1 MKLSIKKIFS
11 NLKLLFIILTVLLGL
26 AAATVVME
34 YTSFKKIENLQN
46 QKMLV
51 NYIVSLGRDDLEL
64 SNVRFRGKSTQLEFE
79 NQKLADIYNFDIITQ
94 AFYSAPSHY
103 DSQLDELKVLTLLFT
118 EAAERWYDQ
127 KSKLSEKELSKRKEV
142 LSNAQSR
149 LIDQLDFMIIK
160 NVDFEY
166 NRFKIQEILVYL
178 ALASALFALLW
189 YSRRLNAVYKDL
201 LHLNAVDTHESD
213 YVILTEEANGI
224 LKRMGRK
231 PSTSENPSMIDPLT
245 QINNYKGMQQE
256 FGEKKNIKKGK
267 YTGICVFEIDNFS
280 TIQQQYPKDFSQTAL
295 KKIAFMISL
304 YQRHTDVIARIDQ
317 HQFAVII
324 SRDDKKQALNDCEM
338 IRKSVEETLFKVP
351 KADAI
356 RITLSGGFVQ
366 KSGQKSLEETINQAK
381 EVLKTAIA
389 HGKNRIAQL
398 RESATPLK

>member
-1 MKLSIKKIFS
+1 MKLSIKKIFA
-11 NLKLLFIILTVLLGL
+11 NLKLLFTILTVLLGL

-51 NYIVSLGRDDLEL
+51 NYIASLGREDLEL
-64 SNVRFRGKSTQLEFE
+64 ANVRFRGKSTQLEFE
-79 NQKLADIYNFDIITQ
+79 IEKLADIYSFDIITQ
-94 AFYSAPSHY
+94 AFYSSSSHY
-103 DSQLDELKVLTLLFT
+103 DSQLDELKVLALLFT
-118 EAAERWYDQ
+118 EASERWYDQ
-127 KSKLSEKELSKRKEV
+127 KSRLSAKELAKRKAALV
-142 LSNAQSR
+142 HAQSR

-166 NRFKIQEILVYL
+166 NRFKIQEIFVYL

-189 YSRRLNAVYKDL
+189 YSRRLNVVYKDL

-231 PSTSENPSMIDPLT
+231 PSTSENPSMIDPIT
-245 QINNYKGMQQE
+245 QINNYKGMLQE
-256 FGEKKNIKKGK
+256 ISDKKNTKQGR
-267 YTGICVFEIDNFS
+267 YTGLCVFEIDNFGA
-280 TIQQQYPKDFSQTAL
+280 IQHQYPKDFSQTVL

-317 HQFAVII
+317 HQFAII
-324 SRDDKKQALNDCEM
+324 LSRDDKKQALNDCEM

-351 KADAI
+351 KGESI

-366 KSGQKSLEETINQAK
+366 KIGQKSLEETINQAK
-381 EVLKTAIA
+381 QVLQTAIA

-398 RESATPLK
+398 REGAAPLK